1 MDGMANGPRGAEG
14 AANVGVIVANPK
26 NGEILAMATDNP
38 YDLNNPRDLTSYYSQ
53 DEINGMDNGT
63 MLKNLYGIW
72 KNYCISDAFEP
83 GSTVKPLIHWCSIG
97 CGCGAAIGYVCLRRL
112 SDVWRNQNQMFYLS
126 GSTWNGNPVRS
137 DQAFL

>member
-53 DEINGMDNGT
+53 DEINAVSYT
-63 MLKNLYGIW
+63 HLK
-72 KNYCISDAFEP
+72 
-83 GSTVKPLIHWCSIG
+83 
-97 CGCGAAIGYVCLRRL
+97 
-112 SDVWRNQNQMFYLS
+112 S
-126 GSTWNGNPVRS
+126 GSYN
-137 DQAFL
+137 